1 MYLKLGH
8 FLIKFGK
15 NFMKN
20 ADVSKN
26 SADFSE
32 KVYVFRNYISRATSM
47 PNFTSIGHSYQRL
60 TRGAS
65 NVHKIAHAE

>member
-20 ADVSKN
+20 AD

-47 PNFTSIGHSYQRL
+47 PNFNQR
-60 TRGAS
+60 G
-65 NVHKIAHAE
+65 I

>member
-47 PNFTSIGHSYQRL
+47 PNFLSIN
-60 TRGAS
+60 S
-65 NVHKIAHAE
+65 NFQNVLIFCSSNKTD